1 MISDGD
7 DLSLREKTALRSLWR
22 LSSSGQKHR
31 LHSGRLRSTGPMEH
45 GQVQHTSTLQ
55 YFKVQTADSREQ
67 TAYSL
72 QPTAYLSLM
81 YSVQPAGLQHN
92 SSPDGVFEGHRI
104 VSSANEPLNIPN
116 NEVDRPELR
125 GHGFVRE
132 LSTLTT
138 TTTTTTTVLYPS
150 CIPSGESKV
159 W

>member
-7 DLSLREKTALRSLWR
+7 DLTLREKTALRSLWR
-22 LSSSGQKHR
+22 LSSSGHKHR

-81 YSVQPAGLQHN
+81 YRSN
-92 SSPDGVFEGHRI
+92 
-104 VSSANEPLNIPN
+104 
-116 NEVDRPELR
+116 
-125 GHGFVRE
+125 
-132 LSTLTT
+132 TT
-138 TTTTTTTVLYPS
+138 HHLM
-150 CIPSGESKV
+150 EFSKV
-159 W
+159 IGSCRVSAK